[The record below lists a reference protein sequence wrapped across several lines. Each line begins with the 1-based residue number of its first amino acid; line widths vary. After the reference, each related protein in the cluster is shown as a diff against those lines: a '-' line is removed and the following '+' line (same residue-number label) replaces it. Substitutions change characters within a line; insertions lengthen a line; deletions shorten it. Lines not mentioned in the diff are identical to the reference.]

1 MVLKLDP
8 RFPLVWRS
16 PDSLQLGVDAPVVVL
31 ERVSSVQE
39 RLVAALVSGV
49 GRSGLDMIANSGPA
63 AVCDVDE
70 LLSAVK
76 PALLRAT
83 SPGDAIAVEGHGITA
98 DRIRSLIDPSGSALA
113 VIVAHHVIEPE
124 QHGRW
129 LRRDVPHLPIVYGD
143 AVVRIGPI
151 VEPGTGPCLYCLDL
165 HRTDADRAWPAIATQ
180 LWGRVARTE
189 TPLVAGEVAAIAT
202 RMVLARLAVARPG
215 PATSI
220 ELDASTGTRTSRRW
234 ERHPDCLCTVE
245 YGAGE
250 ISEARPETGKASARH
265 HDPNRSSPR
274 RGADAAAPA

>member
-16 PDSLQLGVDAPVVVL
+16 PNSLQLGVDAPVVVL
-31 ERVSSVQE
+31 DQVSSAQE

-49 GRSGLDMIANSGPA
+49 GRSGLDMIAHSDPA

-70 LLSAVK
+70 LLSVVE

-83 SPGDAIAVEGHGITA
+83 PPEATIAVEGSGITA
-98 DRIRSLIDPSGSALA
+98 DRIRTLIDPSGSAFA

-151 VEPGTGPCLYCLDL
+151 VEPGTGPCLYCLEL
-165 HRTDADRAWPAIATQ
+165 HRTDADPAWPAIATQ

-189 TPLVAGEVAAIAT
+189 TRLVAGEVAAIAART
-202 RMVLARLAVARPG
+202 VLARLAAGRPG

-220 ELDASTGTRTSRRW
+220 ELDTSTGERVSKRW
-234 ERHPDCLCTVE
+234 ERHPDCLCRLDL
-245 YGAGE
+245 
-250 ISEARPETGKASARH
+250 SEARPGSARASARPH
-265 HDPNRSSPR
+265 GPTPSSPR
-274 RGADAAAPA
+274 RGAGAASPV